1 MTRMKNFLCVVVLL
15 VGCAAPAA
23 TSSPTRTATAAA
35 TAGATQTA
43 TASPTSTPL
52 PSAAVGG
59 IEVFATGQLHGT
71 YVWVVGEVA
80 QAQDRVLESLYAV
93 PLDDSP
99 AKLVVRRL
107 RPRGI
112 PSFGGQSYGA
122 IVPLRQISAD
132 GTKLA
137 LEQANLGPA
146 AQDGFVVVDMAKG
159 TISVLARG
167 DAQPDVMPAWSP
179 DGTQIAFARRTTTP
193 GSPDDGLWVINADG
207 SGIRRILPGS
217 CCAQQTAVYGW
228 TADGAGIAFA
238 VTFEGADYSIAN
250 VATGAVTGPHGQ
262 AFGMTPASW
271 RSKTPQFAG
280 AFSQGDKGG
289 EQRIDVADGIGASPR
304 TVWHE
309 ASDFGSGDPLL
320 LNARWSPSAD
330 EILFVRSGSNSRVV
344 RISVTGGPAVDVPT
358 VDQPTKAEWLPDGR
372 IAYVSKAK
380 AVPSYTL
387 APAVIRVTD
396 ATTDT
401 VLLPFPQT
409 GAMFTDLA
417 VRTYP

>member
-1 MTRMKNFLCVVVLL
+1 MKQVLCVVLL
-15 VGCAAPAA
+15 VVGCAAPAA
-23 TSSPTRTATAAA
+23 RPTPTPSATAAA
-35 TAGATQTA
+35 AARPTRTPP
-43 TASPTSTPL
+43 ASPTPAA
-52 PSAAVGG
+52 PSAAGGG
-59 IEVFATGQLHGT
+59 IEVFATGPLHGT

-80 QAQDRVLESLYAV
+80 QAQDRVLESLYAAS
-93 PLDDSP
+93 LDGSP

-107 RPRGI
+107 RPRGV
-112 PSFGGQSYGA
+112 PSFGGQSYGG
-122 IVPLRQISAD
+122 IVPLRQISTD

-137 LEQANLGPA
+137 LEQASLGPA

-179 DGTQIAFARRTTTP
+179 DGTRIAFARRTTTA

-207 SGIRRILPGS
+207 GGIRRILPGS

-250 VATGAVTGPHGQ
+250 VATGSVTGPHGQ

-271 RSKTPQFAG
+271 RAKTPQFAG

-289 EQRIDVADGIGASPR
+289 EQRIDVADRIGASPR

-309 ASDFGSGDPLL
+309 ASDFGTGDPLL
-320 LNARWSPSAD
+320 LNARWSPIAD
-330 EILFVRSGSNSRVV
+330 EILFLRSGSNSRLA
-344 RISVTGGPAVDVPT
+344 RIVVTGGPAVDVPT

-372 IAYVSKAK
+372 IAYVGTAK
-380 AVPSYTL
+380 AVPARTL

-396 ATTDT
+396 GTTDT
-401 VLLPFPQT
+401 VLLPFPQA